1 MRDLHV
7 HVSTVTF
14 KKIDK
19 GNNQQAG
26 AAAAAAIGIVV
37 VLFSF
42 ATLYAQPNT
51 KYFCYKYKETKQLN
65 DKWRE
70 PPSIEFIIPLR
81 VTAKA
86 WKYKGYMRKV
96 IYRAL
101 RIAGIKFILVPLA
114 RYAEQKV
121 RVRSF

>member
-19 GNNQQAG
+19 GNNQQATAAA

-65 DKWRE
+65 DKWRK
-70 PPSIEFIIPLR
+70 PPSIKFIIPLR

-86 WKYKGYMRKV
+86 
-96 IYRAL
+96 
-101 RIAGIKFILVPLA
+101 
-114 RYAEQKV
+114 
-121 RVRSF
+121 